1 MRTGVLAE
9 KLGMTRVFDD
19 DGSHVPVSVLRVE
32 DCEVVAARRPDKD
45 GYAAVQLGIG
55 RAKAKNVTKPMR
67 GHFAKAKVTP
77 KARLAEFRVSEDA
90 LLEPGTSLSVGHFV
104 VGQYVDVCGTSIGK
118 GFAGAMKRWGFKGLR
133 ASHGVSLSH
142 RSHGS
147 TGNRQ
152 DPGKVFKGKKM
163 AGHMGD
169 RRVTVQNLEVV
180 GIDHERGL
188 ILVKGAVPGA
198 RGGYVRVTD
207 AIKRA
212 LPQEAPYPAGVVTTG
227 APIGCRR
234 WRPRS
239 RRGEAAE
246 SAGRRGV
253 RPVQVSVTTLDRQ
266 DAGTIELNPAVFGQ
280 PLRSDILH
288 QVVRWQLAKRRQ
300 GTHKAKTR
308 GEVNKTTRKMY
319 KQKGTGRARH
329 GAASAP
335 QFRGGGKPFGPQAAR
350 PCHRSAQEGAPAGP
364 QDRAVQQARRGQAR
378 GARPGD
384 PG

>member
-1 MRTGVLAE
+1 
-9 KLGMTRVFDD
+9 
-19 DGSHVPVSVLRVE
+19 
-32 DCEVVAARRPDKD
+32 
-45 GYAAVQLGIG
+45 
-55 RAKAKNVTKPMR
+55 
-67 GHFAKAKVTP
+67 
-77 KARLAEFRVSEDA
+77 
-90 LLEPGTSLSVGHFV
+90 
-104 VGQYVDVCGTSIGK
+104 
-118 GFAGAMKRWGFKGLR
+118 MKRWGFKGLR

-169 RRVTVQNLEVV
+169 RRVTVQNLEVI
-180 GIDHERGL
+180 GIDQERGL

-227 APIGCRR
+227 APIADDARR
-234 WRPRS
+234 WRRPGRS
-239 RRGEAAE
+239 RR

-335 QFRGGGKPFGPQAAR
+335 QFRGGGKPFGPKPRDHAIDLPKKVRQLGLKIALSSKLAEGKLVVLDQATLDE
-350 PCHRSAQEGAPAGP
+350 PKTKSLAGHLRDLGWSSVLLVDDP
-364 QDRAVQQARRGQAR
+364 GSIRTWSARRAIWS
-378 GARPGD
+378 ACSCCRPSA
-384 PG
+384 PTCTTSCAATSWR